1 MNLDTLLRAVATH
14 LNTTALPA
22 AVSYDPNAE
31 LATLEAARIVVS
43 PAYQEGEGPL
53 SETPIARNVTTSTGR
68 VSVALVAPA
77 GEEESEVPNLLET
90 LTTLRTTLR
99 GARLA
104 GYPTARWR
112 SQELIAAPS
121 PEHFKAQG
129 VFLGL
134 FHVQYTTNHA

>member
-53 SETPIARNVTTSTGR
+53 SEKPLARNVTTSTGR

-77 GEEESEVPNLLET
+77 EESEVPVLLDK

-129 VFLGL
+129 LFLGL
-134 FHVQYTTNHA
+134 FHVQYTNHA